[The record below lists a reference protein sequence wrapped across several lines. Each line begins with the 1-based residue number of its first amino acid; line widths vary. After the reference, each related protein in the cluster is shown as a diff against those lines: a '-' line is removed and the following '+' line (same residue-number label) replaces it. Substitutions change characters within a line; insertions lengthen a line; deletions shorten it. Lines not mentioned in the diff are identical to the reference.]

1 MKSSKLFFKGR
12 KYLKSIPKNKQ
23 EEQLFI
29 NPNRKSL
36 LKKKNNQILLKYK
49 YVFFSLFALLII
61 TLIFFIIKGINNS
74 KIFYNKTIYNSN
86 IKINNSIYIENDY
99 KKVYNIN
106 GKSDPNFSKY
116 KNMLPRLSPDFNTD
130 PSSIEEIFNSREIYI
145 LDAKINSEYLKYLRP
160 INETEE
166 EKYNQ
171 RLSKHDSVI
180 DKKLFEKR
188 ADQLDYRDFCQIAL
202 DEKLIDDSKIKYDNK
217 PIISV
222 VVPSYNKKDILIKSI
237 RSIQNQNFKNIEIII
252 VNDCSMD
259 NSKEV
264 FNYLL
269 KSDPRIRIF
278 HHMKNMG
285 CWRSRIDGIIYS
297 RGKYVILFDAGDLYN
312 DNYVLLDAYNV
323 IEKYNLDSCKFLFRK
338 LKSYNNLNK
347 SSILF
352 HVGLKPRIAYEPK
365 NIEYLNFKIFY
376 NWGNIWNRLVRA
388 NIFTKAFLMLN
399 DLMLNLYKNVW
410 DDVWFNKIVRRASF
424 SYVIFERIGYVYL
437 QDGKGEGS
445 PQSNTKEEK
454 NKIIKEYI
462 GYLYYEYNFGQ
473 ANGTKSY
480 IIDKLR
486 EYNETNPKFK
496 LNNFE
501 SHFEVLNDLLKALI
515 KDPYVLPEN
524 KTYCEKLL
532 NESIEREKNITKNK
546 LQNTYL

>member
-1 MKSSKLFFKGR
+1 MKSSKLFFKGK
-12 KYLKSIPKNKQ
+12 KYFKSIPKNKQ

-36 LKKKNNQILLKYK
+36 LKKKNNQIILKYK

-61 TLIFFIIKGINNS
+61 ILILFIIKGINNS

-130 PSSIEEIFNSREIYI
+130 PSSIEEIFNAREIYI
-145 LDAKINSEYLKYLRP
+145 SDAKINSEYLKYLRP

-202 DEKLIDDSKIKYDNK
+202 DEKLIDTSKIKYDNK

-252 VNDCSMD
+252 VNDCSTD

-269 KSDPRIRIF
+269 KSDPRIRII

-347 SSILF
+347 SSVLF

-445 PQSNTKEEK
+445 PQANTKEEK

>member
-36 LKKKNNQILLKYK
+36 LKKKNNQIILKYK
-49 YVFFSLFALLII
+49 YVFFSLFGLLII
-61 TLIFFIIKGINNS
+61 ILILFIIKGINNS
-74 KIFYNKTIYNSN
+74 KIFKNNIIYNSN

-130 PSSIEEIFNSREIYI
+130 PSSIEEIFNAREIYI
-145 LDAKINSEYLKYLRP
+145 SDAKINSEYLKYLRP

-202 DEKLIDDSKIKYDNK
+202 DEKLIDTSKIKYDNK

-252 VNDCSMD
+252 VNDCSTD

-347 SSILF
+347 SSVLF

>member
-1 MKSSKLFFKGR
+1 MKSSKLFFKGK
-12 KYLKSIPKNKQ
+12 KYFKSIPKNKQ

-36 LKKKNNQILLKYK
+36 LKKKNNQIILKYK

-61 TLIFFIIKGINNS
+61 ILILFIIKGINNS
-74 KIFYNKTIYNSN
+74 KIFKNNIIYNSN

-106 GKSDPNFSKY
+106 GKSVPNFSKY

-130 PSSIEEIFNSREIYI
+130 PSSIEEIFNAREIYI
-145 LDAKINSEYLKYLRP
+145 SDAKINSEYLKYLRP

-202 DEKLIDDSKIKYDNK
+202 DEKLIDTSKIKYDNK

-252 VNDCSMD
+252 VNDCSTD

-347 SSILF
+347 SSVLF

>member
-1 MKSSKLFFKGR
+1 MKSSKLFFKGK
-12 KYLKSIPKNKQ
+12 KYFKSIPKNKQ

-36 LKKKNNQILLKYK
+36 LKKKNNQIILKYK

-61 TLIFFIIKGINNS
+61 ILILFIIKGINNS
-74 KIFYNKTIYNSN
+74 KIFKNNIIYNSN

-130 PSSIEEIFNSREIYI
+130 PSSIEEIFNAREIYI
-145 LDAKINSEYLKYLRP
+145 SDAKINSEYLKYLRP

-202 DEKLIDDSKIKYDNK
+202 DEKLIDTSKIKYDNK

-252 VNDCSMD
+252 VNDCSTD

-347 SSILF
+347 SSVLF

>member
-1 MKSSKLFFKGR
+1 MKSSKLFFKGK
-12 KYLKSIPKNKQ
+12 KYFKSIPKNKQ

-36 LKKKNNQILLKYK
+36 LKKKNNQIILKYK

-61 TLIFFIIKGINNS
+61 ILILFIIKGINNS
-74 KIFYNKTIYNSN
+74 KIFKNNIIYNSN

-116 KNMLPRLSPDFNTD
+116 KNMLPRLSPDFNTE
-130 PSSIEEIFNSREIYI
+130 PPLIEEIFNAREIYI
-145 LDAKINSEYLKYLRP
+145 SDAKINSEYLKYLRP

-202 DEKLIDDSKIKYDNK
+202 DEKLIDTSKIKYDNK

-252 VNDCSMD
+252 VNDCSTD

-347 SSILF
+347 SSVLF

>member
-1 MKSSKLFFKGR
+1 MKSSKLFFKGK
-12 KYLKSIPKNKQ
+12 KYFKSIPKNKQ

-36 LKKKNNQILLKYK
+36 LKKKNNQIILKYK

-61 TLIFFIIKGINNS
+61 ILILFIIKGINNS
-74 KIFYNKTIYNSN
+74 KIFKNNIIYNSN

-130 PSSIEEIFNSREIYI
+130 PSSIEEIFNAREIYI
-145 LDAKINSEYLKYLRP
+145 SDAKINSEYLKYLRP

-252 VNDCSMD
+252 VNDCSTD

>member
-29 NPNRKSL
+29 NPNRNSL
-36 LKKKNNQILLKYK
+36 LKKKKNQNILKYK
-49 YVFFSLFALLII
+49 YVFFSLFGLLII
-61 TLIFFIIKGINNS
+61 ILILFIIKGINNS

-130 PSSIEEIFNSREIYI
+130 PSSIEEIFNAREIYI
-145 LDAKINSEYLKYLRP
+145 SDAKINSEYLKYLRP

-188 ADQLDYRDFCQIAL
+188 ADQLDYREFCQIAL

-252 VNDCSMD
+252 VNDCSTD

-338 LKSYNNLNK
+338 LKSFSNLNK
-347 SSILF
+347 SSVLF

-445 PQSNTKEEK
+445 PQANTKEEK